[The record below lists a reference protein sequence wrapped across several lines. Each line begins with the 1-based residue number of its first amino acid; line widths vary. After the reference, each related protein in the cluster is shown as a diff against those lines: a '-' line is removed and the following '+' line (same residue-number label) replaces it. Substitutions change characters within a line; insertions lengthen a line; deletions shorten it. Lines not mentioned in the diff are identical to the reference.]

1 MSLKEGSRMW
11 DFSMRRAMG
20 IMMQT
25 LPFIVLRCLVYFAI
39 TLAYILMTG
48 IGSGVGW
55 GIGGFGDTDFRAAAT
70 VWGGI
75 AGFSITGIVM
85 LFLREY
91 ILYMVKAG
99 HIAVMVNLID
109 DEPIPEGR
117 SQIQHAQHVVKERFM
132 QANVLFAIDRMV
144 HGVVRAIT
152 GIIHTIGS
160 ILPIPGMNNL
170 MGFVRAFLRLA
181 VGLIDEVILAY
192 IIRNDS
198 DNPWRA
204 GRRALILYGQNGTN
218 MMKNALWLTFFT
230 YGLALVVFLFCLAPA
245 AALVYMLP
253 GAWSAGGMVFA
264 LLFAWAIKAALIEP
278 FAIACLLTAYFKAS
292 EGQEPNPEGEERLDG
307 VSKQFRTMA
316 EKATDWVAPKAIK
329 TPELSEVEPAQKEV
343 ERLS

>member
-1 MSLKEGSRMW
+1 MW

-55 GIGGFGDTDFRAAAT
+55 GIGGFGDEGFRAATT

-85 LFLREY
+85 LFFREY

-99 HIAVMVNLID
+99 HIAVMVKLID
-109 DEPIPEGR
+109 GEPMPEGR
-117 SQIQHAQHVVKERFM
+117 SQISYAQQEVKDRFM
-132 QANVLFAIDRMV
+132 QANVLFALDRLV
-144 HGVVRAIT
+144 LGVIRAIT
-152 GIIHTIGS
+152 GIVRTMGN

-170 MGFVRAFLRLA
+170 MAFLRAFLRLA

-192 IIRNDS
+192 IIRTES
-198 DNPWRA
+198 KNPWASART
-204 GRRALILYGQNGTN
+204 ALILYGQNGVN

-230 YGLALVVFLFCLAPA
+230 YGLALLVFLFCLAPA

-264 LLFAWAIKAALIEP
+264 LLFAWAIKASLIEP
-278 FAIACLLTAYFKAS
+278 FAIACLLTAYFQAI
-292 EGQEPNPEGEERLDG
+292 EGQEPNAEWEGRLEG
-307 VSKQFRTMA
+307 ASKQFRTLA
-316 EKATDWVAPKAIK
+316 EHAASWRPTATDAPKQA
-329 TPELSEVEPAQKEV
+329 TPEQLP
-343 ERLS
+343 

>member
-1 MSLKEGSRMW
+1 MW
-11 DFSMRRAMG
+11 DFGMRRAMG

-48 IGSGVGW
+48 VGSGVGW

-75 AGFSITGIVM
+75 AGFRITGIVM

-204 GRRALILYGQNGTN
+204 GRSALILYGQNGTN
-218 MMKNALWLTFFT
+218 M
-230 YGLALVVFLFCLAPA
+230 
-245 AALVYMLP
+245 
-253 GAWSAGGMVFA
+253 
-264 LLFAWAIKAALIEP
+264 
-278 FAIACLLTAYFKAS
+278 
-292 EGQEPNPEGEERLDG
+292 
-307 VSKQFRTMA
+307 VSIR
-316 EKATDWVAPKAIK
+316 
-329 TPELSEVEPAQKEV
+329 
-343 ERLS
+343 

>member
-1 MSLKEGSRMW
+1 
-11 DFSMRRAMG
+11 
-20 IMMQT
+20 MQ
-25 LPFIVLRCLVYFAI
+25 P
-39 TLAYILMTG
+39 
-48 IGSGVGW
+48 
-55 GIGGFGDTDFRAAAT
+55 
-70 VWGGI
+70 
-75 AGFSITGIVM
+75 
-85 LFLREY
+85 
-91 ILYMVKAG
+91 
-99 HIAVMVNLID
+99 
-109 DEPIPEGR
+109 
-117 SQIQHAQHVVKERFM
+117 
-132 QANVLFAIDRMV
+132 NVLFPIERMV

-230 YGLALVVFLFCLAPA
+230 YGLALLVFLFCLAPA

-278 FAIACLLTAYFKAS
+278 FAIACLLTAYFKAI
-292 EGQEPNPEGEERLDG
+292 EGQEPNPEWEERLDG
-307 VSKQFRTMA
+307 ASKQFRAMA
-316 EKATDWVAPKAIK
+316 KKATDWVAPKTSK
-329 TPELSEVEPAQKEV
+329 TSETEPAQEEV

>member
-1 MSLKEGSRMW
+1 MW

-55 GIGGFGDTDFRAAAT
+55 GIGGFGDTDFRAAT
-70 VWGGI
+70 TLWGGI

-91 ILYMVKAG
+91 ILYIVKAG
-99 HIAVMVNLID
+99 HIAVMVHLID
-109 DEPIPEGR
+109 GEPIPEGR
-117 SQIQHAQHVVKERFM
+117 SQIQYAQHEVKERFM
-132 QANVLFAIDRMV
+132 QANVLFALDRMI

-152 GIIHTIGS
+152 GIIRSIGS

-181 VGLIDEVILAY
+181 VGLVDEVILAY

-198 DNPWRA
+198 DNPWRSA
-204 GRRALILYGQNGTN
+204 RSALILYGQNSTN
-218 MMKNALWLTFFT
+218 MMKNSLWLTFFT
-230 YGLALVVFLFCLAPA
+230 YGLALLVFLFCLAPA

-278 FAIACLLTAYFKAS
+278 FAIACLLTAYFKAI
-292 EGQEPNPEGEERLDG
+292 EGQEPNPEWEERLDG
-307 VSKQFRTMA
+307 ASKQFRAMA
-316 EKATDWVAPKAIK
+316 KKATDWVAPKISK
-329 TPELSEVEPAQKEV
+329 TPEPSEAEPAQEKV